1 MLTVIINVLMLVS
14 VFFLMSYVQK
24 LLNSDV
30 QINLTEVVT
39 QNKDVITSKLKL
51 ELNQLDMISAQI
63 QSQLDPELSVE
74 SIKEAVSIYS
84 EQSEDYNVFV
94 SNKEGEAYFGDGTGL
109 NIAGRS
115 YFKLSM
121 EGKQNVSDR
130 LVSRVS
136 GEDIFVS
143 SVPLTVNGEIVG
155 AVQKCYTLQEMYA
168 ICSIS
173 LFSEQGYMYIINRDG
188 YILISSNHSD
198 YNQEDSNYIRDI
210 YAQGNREEANRLKED
225 INKEQSGF
233 METTISGK
241 TVFSAY
247 TPVEEIHE
255 WYLISSVD
263 TDAVSPNANS
273 VIKMFYFILIVVAA
287 VFGASLFGFLYYQNQ
302 QHVKLEHIAFV
313 DSNTMGKTYNKF
325 IIETEEMFRKNPEG
339 PFYLLAFDIDNF
351 KYINNFYGFD
361 FGDFVLR
368 RIHDNVSKK
377 LGADEIIARISSDHF
392 IVLLKEANKERIAKL
407 LEQDDFDNNLKIY
420 LSSGLYIVTDS
431 SQSVNLMVDKAS
443 TAAQTAKG
451 SLNNKIATYSEEY
464 GNTMMYNEQLKRQ
477 IELALDRSEI
487 IPFYQ
492 PKVDINTKQLVGA
505 EALARWRTPEGKM
518 ISPGEF
524 IPLCEKTGQI
534 IDVDFMVFN
543 KVLDFLAGNIK
554 KGVPCVPI
562 SVNFSR
568 LHLLEKDL
576 ISKIVRRLEA
586 KQVPAKYIQV
596 ELTESVFFDNM
607 ETINE
612 FVEQLHEKGLLV
624 CIDDFGSGYS
634 SLNMLKDIPIDVLK
648 IDKGFLDKTEEF
660 ERQSIILSTIVT
672 MAERLNIDL
681 VVEGVE
687 TAENVNLM
695 NEIGCN
701 VAQGY
706 YFARPMEEEKFTE
719 VFERGAVI

>member
-1 MLTVIINVLMLVS
+1 
-14 VFFLMSYVQK
+14 
-24 LLNSDV
+24 
-30 QINLTEVVT
+30 
-39 QNKDVITSKLKL
+39 
-51 ELNQLDMISAQI
+51 
-63 QSQLDPELSVE
+63 
-74 SIKEAVSIYS
+74 
-84 EQSEDYNVFV
+84 
-94 SNKEGEAYFGDGTGL
+94 
-109 NIAGRS
+109 
-115 YFKLSM
+115 
-121 EGKQNVSDR
+121 
-130 LVSRVS
+130 
-136 GEDIFVS
+136 
-143 SVPLTVNGEIVG
+143 
-155 AVQKCYTLQEMYA
+155 
-168 ICSIS
+168 
-173 LFSEQGYMYIINRDG
+173 
-188 YILISSNHSD
+188 
-198 YNQEDSNYIRDI
+198 
-210 YAQGNREEANRLKED
+210 
-225 INKEQSGF
+225 
-233 METTISGK
+233 
-241 TVFSAY
+241 
-247 TPVEEIHE
+247 
-255 WYLISSVD
+255 
-263 TDAVSPNANS
+263 
-273 VIKMFYFILIVVAA
+273 
-287 VFGASLFGFLYYQNQ
+287 
-302 QHVKLEHIAFV
+302 
-313 DSNTMGKTYNKF
+313 
-325 IIETEEMFRKNPEG
+325 
-339 PFYLLAFDIDNF
+339 
-351 KYINNFYGFD
+351 
-361 FGDFVLR
+361 
-368 RIHDNVSKK
+368 
-377 LGADEIIARISSDHF
+377 
-392 IVLLKEANKERIAKL
+392 
-407 LEQDDFDNNLKIY
+407 
-420 LSSGLYIVTDS
+420 
-431 SQSVNLMVDKAS
+431 
-443 TAAQTAKG
+443 
-451 SLNNKIATYSEEY
+451 
-464 GNTMMYNEQLKRQ
+464 
-477 IELALDRSEI
+477 
-487 IPFYQ
+487 
-492 PKVDINTKQLVGA
+492 
-505 EALARWRTPEGKM
+505 M